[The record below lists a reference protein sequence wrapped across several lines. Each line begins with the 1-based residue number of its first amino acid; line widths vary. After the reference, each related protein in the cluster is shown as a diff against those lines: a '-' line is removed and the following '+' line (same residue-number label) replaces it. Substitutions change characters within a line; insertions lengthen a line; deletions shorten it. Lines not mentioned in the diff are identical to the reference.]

1 MGKVIDFN
9 NIKSKKDEEE
19 VDKQIDQINTA
30 QTAIAMILGKLDV
43 GFLEGTIAMQMLVN
57 RIIKDK
63 EWDEKVFNTYVTQFL
78 DIDNDEELH

>member
-9 NIKSKKDEEE
+9 SIKSKKDEEE
-19 VDKQIDQINTA
+19 VDKQIDQINIA

-57 RIIKDK
+57 KIIKDK
-63 EWDEKVFNTYVTQFL
+63 EWDEEVFNKYVTKVAA
-78 DIDNDEELH
+78 INNDEELH

>member
-63 EWDEKVFNTYVTQFL
+63 EWDEKVFNTCVTQFL

>member
-9 NIKSKKDEEE
+9 SIKSKKDEEE
-19 VDKQIDQINTA
+19 VDKQIEQINIA

-57 RIIKDK
+57 KIIEDK
-63 EWDEKVFNTYVTQFL
+63 EWDEETFNKYVTEVVA
-78 DIDNDEELH
+78 INNDKELH

>member
-19 VDKQIDQINTA
+19 VDKQIDQINMA

-57 RIIKDK
+57 KIIKDK
-63 EWDEKVFNTYVTQFL
+63 EWDEEVFNTYVTQFL

>member
-9 NIKSKKDEEE
+9 SIKSKKDEEE
-19 VDKQIDQINTA
+19 VDKQIDQINIA

-57 RIIKDK
+57 KIIEGS
-63 EWDEKVFNTYVTQFL
+63 EWDEETFNKYVTA
-78 DIDNDEELH
+78 IIAINNDKELH